1 MKKTFQLKVA
11 NKNIDRQIDSIKNEV
26 RKYIKREKSNRPP
39 EGFNFWAF
47 DCKFGKTAD
56 EATEIKFVDVTKS
69 IDFAASEGYDS
80 FYLELIARADIKKVK
95 EIEELEDDEE
105 ISE

>member
-1 MKKTFQLKVA
+1 MKKTFQINVK
-11 NKNIDRQIDSIKNEV
+11 NKNRDRQVDSIKNEV
-26 RKYIKREKSNRPP
+26 RKYIKREKSKRPP

-56 EATEIKFVDVTKS
+56 EANEIKFVDVTKS
-69 IDFAASEGYDS
+69 IDFAANEGYDS